1 MVFSHA
7 SGAFTLV
14 SQNCLLLVDPL
25 IEANNS
31 NVTIAWNVGRIVG
44 YIAINTA
51 IFVLLFL
58 AMIFRSKNL
67 WWR

>member
-1 MVFSHA
+1 M
-7 SGAFTLV
+7 

-31 NVTIAWNVGRIVG
+31 NVTIAWNAGRIVG
-44 YIAINTA
+44 CIALNTL
-51 IFVLLFL
+51 IFVFLFFT
-58 AMIFRSKNL
+58 MISHSKNL